1 VTGCPNGHP
10 VTIFLGENKM
20 FPAIFMTILVGGF
33 GIYKYVTLYKET
45 VILRDENA
53 KMKDELFALKFV
65 PRDYE

>member
-1 VTGCPNGHP
+1 
-10 VTIFLGENKM
+10 M